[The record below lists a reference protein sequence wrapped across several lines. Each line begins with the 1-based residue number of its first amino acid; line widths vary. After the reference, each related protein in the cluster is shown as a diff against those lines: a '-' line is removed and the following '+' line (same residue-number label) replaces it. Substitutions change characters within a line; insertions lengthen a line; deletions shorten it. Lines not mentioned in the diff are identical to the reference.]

1 MQKLHKS
8 KTPKV
13 YKNKKL
19 NNANFGTYNLNDYQV
34 FLQLV
39 SKLGKVD
46 INGTYQQPQDLEREH
61 TLTAKE
67 FSQAFGV
74 DLDSCYR
81 VLKRAGKKLMESSI
95 TLEEPELFRTQQIN
109 ICSKVTYLHKEG
121 SIKVKFTDDIMPYL
135 AQVRQ
140 KFVLYN
146 LKEVANFGSLY
157 STRLYE
163 LIQEFKD
170 TGYII
175 KSVLQLREVFAV
187 GKKFP
192 DYYDFK
198 RYTFAHAVNEINSQ
212 YEMNLR
218 FEELKEGRKVVS
230 IRFEFNRSHT
240 AQGYNPA
247 TKQMVNVTVKPPR
260 KPKQDQDDD
269 NIPPPVP
276 PTQPELTL
284 METAPKP
291 SIVRK
296 ILKSTQPKSNRV
308 EIQKRID
315 KIPANASLPKE
326 IWEGLKGG
334 AEADVRVV
342 KDIGI
347 GAVDTVKSATTDIA
361 ALITELQNKLK
372 EQNEKIEALVN
383 EKPRKKL
390 LGIF

>member
-46 INGTYQQPQDLEREH
+46 ESGTYKQPQDLEREH
-61 TLTAKE
+61 ILTAKE
-67 FSQAFGV
+67 FSQQFGV

-81 VLKRAGKKLMESSI
+81 VLKNAGKKLMKTSI
-95 TLEEPELFRTQQIN
+95 TLERPELFVTQEIN
-109 ICSKVTYLHKEG
+109 VCAQVEYQHKEG
-121 SIKVKFTDDIMPYL
+121 AIKVRFTEEIMPYL
-135 AQVRQ
+135 AQVKE

-175 KSVLQLREVFAV
+175 KSVVQLREEFAV

-192 DYYDFK
+192 AYNNFK
-198 RYTFAHAVNEINSQ
+198 RYTVAHAVDEINTQ

-218 FEELKEGRKVVS
+218 FTELKDGRRVVS
-230 IRFEFNRSHT
+230 IRFEFNPSRTS
-240 AQGYNPA
+240 QGYNPA
-247 TKQMVNVTVKPPR
+247 TKQLVNTIVKP
-260 KPKQDQDDD
+260 K
-269 NIPPPVP
+269 
-276 PTQPELTL
+276 
-284 METAPKP
+284 
-291 SIVRK
+291 RK
-296 ILKSTQPKSNRV
+296 INQDSENKSQP
-308 EIQKRID
+308 IQQELPNID
-315 KIPANASLPKE
+315 KTKGIMTKAKEATKKAADATLKALTTPEYYQAIKEGTPK
-326 IWEGLKGG
+326 L
-334 AEADVRVV
+334 EAMKKARTRRSDVV
-342 KDIGI
+342 KKI
-347 GAVDTVKSATTDIA
+347 VTDIA
-361 ALITELQNKLK
+361 KTPAEVREIINAFMEEGLTETQATIKAIKLDLI
-372 EQNEKIEALVN
+372 
-383 EKPRKKL
+383 
-390 LGIF
+390 